1 MMMRVD
7 RRSAIWMA
15 AAGLAVPRV
24 AAAQQLQAVSIGL
37 SSASLVAAPP
47 RVAHEMKLFAK
58 HGLEPRLVVLDGANA
73 SLSGV
78 LSRSLDFCL
87 TGPGEVVNAHARG
100 QKPVVITPIYRG
112 FGGTL
117 VVAKSVADKLGVAPT
132 APIAERL
139 KALDNVLIGTTSPTS
154 PYTVALKG
162 AISKTGATPKFTYVS
177 VPAFNATL
185 ESGNI
190 QAFIASAP
198 IWFPPVLKG
207 SAVPWILGPRGDMP
221 AENTPVLSLG
231 LVGLQDVIDTKR
243 EFVERVRAVFAD
255 LSKAFDERPAD
266 VKAAVVKLF
275 PDLDQRAIDL
285 WFNSEAPAWRIKPLT
300 VDEMRR
306 EIAFVRASGAPVPG
320 LDAIDPAA
328 MFWKT

>member
-1 MMMRVD
+1 MTPVN
-7 RRSAIWMA
+7 RRSALALTTAALALPRMA
-15 AAGLAVPRV
+15 S
-24 AAAQQLQAVSIGL
+24 AQQLQPVSIGL

-47 RVAHEMKLFAK
+47 RVAQQMGLFQK
-58 HGLEPRLVVLDGANA
+58 HGLEPKIIILDGANA
-73 SLSGV
+73 SVSGV
-78 LSRSLDFCL
+78 LSRSLDFAL
-87 TGPGEVVNAHARG
+87 TGPGEVVATQARG
-100 QKPVVITPIYRG
+100 QKVQFISPIYRG

-117 VVAKSVADKLGVAPT
+117 VIAKAVADKLGVPPT
-132 APIAERL
+132 APVKERL

-162 AISKTGATPKFTYVS
+162 AISSAGATPKFTYVS

-207 SAVPWILGPRGDMP
+207 SAVPWIMGPRGDMP

-231 LVGLQDVIDTKR
+231 LVGLQDVIEAKPDL
-243 EFVERVRAVFAD
+243 VARVSAVFSD

-275 PDLDQRAIDL
+275 PDLEPRALNL
-285 WFNSEAPAWRIKPLT
+285 WFESEAPAWRIKPLT
-300 VDEMRR
+300 LDDMKR
-306 EIAFVRASGAPVPG
+306 EIAFVRASGSNLPG
-320 LDAIDPAA
+320 LDAIDPAT
-328 MFWKT
+328 MLMRR